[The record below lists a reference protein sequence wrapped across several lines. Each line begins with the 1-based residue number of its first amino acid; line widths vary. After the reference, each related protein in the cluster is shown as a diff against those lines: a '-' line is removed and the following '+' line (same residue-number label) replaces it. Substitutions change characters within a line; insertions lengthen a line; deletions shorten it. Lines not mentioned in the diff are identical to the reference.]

1 MDTLLKNR
9 ILYTLS
15 NYSLVIPE
23 INAIR
28 GFLHNYMN
36 CLLRITDILEDMIQ
50 DNIIH
55 LSDIPNIILL
65 LATIFQEEVT
75 NSREYTDPEIIYLL
89 IKITAFCILDMD
101 PKTKIY
107 IIDLPENQ
115 NEMVVDIMINSCL
128 ELLVMK
134 PISSPFS
141 SSSLSKKNYCYWFF

>member
-15 NYSLVIPE
+15 NYSLAIPE
-23 INAIR
+23 INAIH

-36 CLLRITDILEDMIQ
+36 CLLQITDILEDMIQ
-50 DNIIH
+50 DNTIH

-65 LATIFQEEVT
+65 LATVFQEEVT
-75 NSREYTDPEIIYLL
+75 NSREHTDPEIIYLL

-107 IIDLPENQ
+107 IVDLPENQ
-115 NEMVVDIMINSCL
+115 NEMVVDNMINSCL

-141 SSSLSKKNYCYWFF
+141 SFLPKRNYCYWFF